1 MDSFRETQRQLR
13 IALAAILI
21 IISIGVLGF
30 MFIER
35 MSLLDAIWLTII
47 TLATI
52 GYGDIYARTESGRIF
67 TVLLILFGIGG
78 VAYGLQATATFFFS
92 PIVRDLR
99 ARRQIQRRINRL
111 RDHFIICGAGPVTD
125 HVANNLLESA
135 RQRRAVQRESVYYPV
150 DRLLDRIFGDD
161 ALGHFPVL
169 RGILRRIF
177 MAVVQLLHR
186 GETILDVVVL
196 VTPDQKFALFL
207 RENGIIVIEG
217 DPTNDSVLKR
227 AGIDHAHT
235 MMIMLEQDTETLLTV
250 LTARALNA
258 HIDITA
264 GALDE
269 TLAAKMVRVG
279 ANSVIAPY
287 EVAGRFLNN
296 ATLRPAVNEFFN
308 TLLFNPRADTQTTQ
322 LLVLADSPWLGKT
335 LGSLQLRDRFQA
347 SVIGL
352 RKNTGQY
359 IYAPSEDHALEEDEV
374 LIAIA
379 PGHRIPAL
387 HNACRD
393 QRRARP
399 QAATWQRLPLVSAP
413 PAVER
418 RVYSLDECAAAI
430 AAMSGH
436 FIICASGPLARN
448 AISKLD
454 PTRPFAIISHDA
466 AYTGE
471 LLAQGFRVIHGDP
484 AQEQVL
490 RQAGVERA
498 LALMVTSED
507 DASSVLTVLNCR
519 ALSKRILITAT
530 AQKDELIAKLHRAGA
545 DRVVSPFQVAAL
557 FVLLATTRPVVSD
570 FLQYVVYNHAASI
583 ETTELYLQDDSPW
596 IGESLAT
603 LGLRERFQAGV
614 IGIRQPDGEYL
625 LAPSDDYVLKAHEI
639 LIVVTPMK
647 YSDQLRAE
655 AHGSATRRP
664 VSLRRGY
671 LENSR

>member
-13 IALAAILI
+13 IAIAAII
-21 IISIGVLGF
+21 VIVSIGVVGF
-30 MFIER
+30 MLIEQ
-35 MSLLDAIWLTII
+35 MPFLDAIWLTII

-52 GYGDIYARTESGRIF
+52 GYGDIYARSDGGRIF
-67 TVLLILFGIGG
+67 TVLLILFGIGA

-99 ARRQIQRRINRL
+99 QRRQTQRRINRL
-111 RDHFIICGAGPVTD
+111 RNHFIICGAGPIID
-125 HVANNLLESA
+125 HAAQNLLEAA
-135 RQRRAVQRESVYYPV
+135 RRRRVVQRESIYYPV
-150 DRLLDRIFGDD
+150 DVLLDRIFGDD
-161 ALGHFPVL
+161 ALGHFPTL
-169 RGILRRIF
+169 RGILRRVF
-177 MAVVQLLHR
+177 MTFVWLLHR
-186 GETILDVVVL
+186 SDTILDVTVI
-196 VTPDQKFALFL
+196 VTPNREFAQAL
-207 RENGIIVIEG
+207 REQGAIVIEG
-217 DPTNDSVLKR
+217 DPTNDAILKR

-235 MMIMLEQDTETLLTV
+235 MMIMVEQDTEALLTV
-250 LTARALNA
+250 LTARSLNPN
-258 HIDITA
+258 IDITA
-264 GALDE
+264 GTLDE
-269 TLAAKMVRVG
+269 ALAAKMVRVG
-279 ANSVIAPY
+279 ANGVIAPY

-308 TLLFNPRADTQTTQ
+308 ALLFNPHADTQTTQ
-322 LLVLADSPWLGKT
+322 LLVQEGSPWMGCT
-335 LGSLQLRDRFQA
+335 LGSLQLRERFQA

-352 RKNTGQY
+352 RKTSGHY
-359 IYAPSEDHALEEDEV
+359 VYAPSENYVLEEGEV

-387 HNACRD
+387 HRDCRD
-393 QRRARP
+393 QHRGRP
-399 QAATWQRLPLVSAP
+399 QAATWQRLPLSSAP
-413 PAVER
+413 SVVQR
-418 RVYSLDECAAAI
+418 RIYSLDECTTAVD
-430 AAMSGH
+430 AMSGH
-436 FIICASGPLARN
+436 FIICASGRVARS

-484 AQEQVL
+484 AHEHVL

-498 LALMVTSED
+498 QALMVTTED

-519 ALSKRILITAT
+519 TLSKRILITAT
-530 AQKDELIAKLHRAGA
+530 AQNEELIPKLHRAGA

-570 FLQYVVYNHAASI
+570 FLQYVVYNYAAGI
-583 ETTELYLQDDSPW
+583 ETTELYMQNDSPW
-596 IGESLAT
+596 ISKSLAD
-603 LGLRERFQAGV
+603 LALRERFHAGV
-614 IGIRQPDGEYL
+614 LGIRKSNGEYL
-625 LAPSDDYVLKAHEI
+625 LAPSDDHVLGDNEV

-647 YSDQLRAE
+647 HGDDLRTE

-671 LENSR
+671 LETNR